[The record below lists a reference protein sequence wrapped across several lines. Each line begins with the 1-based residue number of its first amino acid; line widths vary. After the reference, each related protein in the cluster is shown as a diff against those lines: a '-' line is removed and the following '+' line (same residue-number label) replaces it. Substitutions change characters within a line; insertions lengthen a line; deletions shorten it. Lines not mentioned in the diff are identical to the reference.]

1 MASTCSVSPASS
13 PMDGSNVATT
23 TVSLTTTA
31 HSGAGLVGKFR
42 FAPPLLP
49 RQFLPIFIAWL
60 LVLLILHKLRRTE
73 RSRRLLTAAAV
84 LVLVAVCASCGG
96 GTSTGSPPPPTG
108 GTPAGTYTITVTG
121 TSGSLSHSAT
131 FKLIVN

>member
-1 MASTCSVSPASS
+1 
-13 PMDGSNVATT
+13 
-23 TVSLTTTA
+23 
-31 HSGAGLVGKFR
+31 
-42 FAPPLLP
+42 
-49 RQFLPIFIAWL
+49 
-60 LVLLILHKLRRTE
+60 LHKLKRTE